1 MLEDLKDERQELRKQ
16 KRTGKWEDLRAENKG
31 PDDPTNS
38 FRHAGSNKQTNDGV
52 RIYLGGPDWEGDMV
66 LTYKLNPSPLS
77 AHSAGGAAVWR
88 EG

>member
-1 MLEDLKDERQELRKQ
+1 MRGRSSGNRKELGNGRILEPR
-16 KRTGKWEDLRAENKG
+16 G

-38 FRHAGSNKQTNDGV
+38 FRHAGSNKPTYDGV

-66 LTYKLNPSPLS
+66 LTYKLNPSPLC